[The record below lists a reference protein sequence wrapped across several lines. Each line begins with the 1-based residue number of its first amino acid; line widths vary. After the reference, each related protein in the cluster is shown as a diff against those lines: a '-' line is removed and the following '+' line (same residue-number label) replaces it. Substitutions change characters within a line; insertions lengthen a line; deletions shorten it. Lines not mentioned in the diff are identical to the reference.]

1 MTVLQ
6 QPPDDTLADPTAPRG
21 DPGGADGAPAGA
33 SSASP
38 RRRGDLPLALV
49 LTALVTVV
57 QAWNLGAFPGVGDD
71 EGTYLAQAWAVRTGE
86 GLAHYTY
93 WYDHPPVGWLHL
105 AALSWLPELLLPDLA
120 SVAAGRVVML
130 VPTAVSCLL
139 VAALCRRMGMRRWTA
154 ALALLLF
161 GLSPLSITMHR
172 QVYLDNIAV
181 PWMLAA
187 FVLALSPRRHLWHH
201 IAAGVCASVSVLSK
215 ETMVLVLPA
224 LLYALYQGSDRTTRA
239 FSFAGTI
246 TAFALTVVV
255 YPLYALLR
263 GELLPGEGH
272 VSLWDGIAFQLADR
286 AGSGAMWQEGTGSR
300 QALEQWL
307 AADPVLPVAGCAAAV
322 LALAV
327 RRVRPAAV
335 AVLLLVAVALRP
347 DGYLPQMYVIQL
359 LPFLAVCLAGVADAA
374 TRLTA
379 RTAAGARPAP
389 RLAAALAVPALVA
402 VGCALL
408 VAPRWYDGDRTAT
421 TARGNSAYEQAA
433 RWLRTSLPG
442 DTPAERARQRIVV
455 DDTLWLD
462 AVRGGAEPGLGAIW
476 FYKVDLDPA
485 VTRALPRGHRDLDY
499 IVSSPIV
506 RTDRN
511 HLPIVRA
518 ALRDST
524 VVEVFGSG
532 DDRIEIRRIGDD
544 RP

>member
-1 MTVLQ
+1 MSVLQ
-6 QPPDDTLADPTAPRG
+6 QIPDDTLTARPVPR
-21 DPGGADGAPAGA
+21 GAPADGGIRA
-33 SSASP
+33 PS
-38 RRRGDLPLALV
+38 RRRRADLVLALV
-49 LTALVTVV
+49 LTGLVTAV
-57 QAWNLGAFPGVGDD
+57 QAWNLDGFPGVGDD
-71 EGTYLAQAWAVRTGE
+71 EGTYLAQAWAVRSGE

-93 WYDHPPVGWLHL
+93 WYDHPPVGWLQL
-105 AALSWLPELLLPDLA
+105 ATLTWLPELLLPGLS

-130 VPTAVSCLL
+130 VPAAASCLL
-139 VAALCRRMGMRRWTA
+139 ILVLCRRLGMRRWTA

-161 GLSPLSITMHR
+161 GLSPLSVTLHR

-201 IAAGVCASVSVLSK
+201 IAAGACASVSVLSK
-215 ETMVLVLPA
+215 ETMLLVLPA
-224 LLYALYQGSDRTTRA
+224 LLYALHRGSHRTTRT

-246 TAFALTVVV
+246 TAFTLTAVV

-272 VSLWDGIAFQLADR
+272 VSLWDGVVFQLAGR
-286 AGSGAMWQEGTGSR
+286 EGSGAVWQEGTGAR
-300 QALEQWL
+300 QALVQWL
-307 AADPVLPVAGCAAAV
+307 DADPVLPVAGCAAAV

-327 RRVRPAAV
+327 ARLRPAAV
-335 AVLLLVAVALRP
+335 AVLLMVVVALRP

-359 LPFLAVCLAGVADAA
+359 LPFLAVCLAGVADAGARLA
-374 TRLTA
+374 TGP
-379 RTAAGARPAP
+379 AAGARPP
-389 RLAAALAVPALVA
+389 LRLAAGLAPAVLVA
-402 VGCALL
+402 AACALL
-408 VAPRWYDGDRTAT
+408 VAPRWHDGDRVAV
-421 TARGNSAYEQAA
+421 TARGNGAYEQAA

-485 VTRALPRGHRDLDY
+485 VTRTLPRGHRDLDY
-499 IVSSPIV
+499 IVSSPII
-506 RTDRN
+506 RADRN
-511 HLPIVRA
+511 DLPIVRA
-518 ALRDST
+518 ALRNST

-532 DDRIEIRRIGDD
+532 GDRIEIRRIGGS

>member
-6 QPPDDTLADPTAPRG
+6 QPPDAAPAGRPVPRDDAD
-21 DPGGADGAPAGA
+21 GADGALSDAPAA
-33 SSASP
+33 P
-38 RRRGDLPLALV
+38 PRRRRGDLPLALL
-49 LTALVTVV
+49 LTALVVAV
-57 QAWNLGAFPGVGDD
+57 QAWNLGGFPGVGDD

-93 WYDHPPVGWLHL
+93 WYDHPPVGWLQL
-105 AALSWLPELLLPDLA
+105 AALTWLPELLLPDLA
-120 SVAAGRVVML
+120 SVVAGRVVML
-130 VPTAVSCLL
+130 LPAAASCLL
-139 VAALCRRMGMRRWTA
+139 VTALCRRMGMRLWSA
-154 ALALLLF
+154 SLALLLF
-161 GLSPLSITMHR
+161 GLSPLSVTMHR

-201 IAAGVCASVSVLSK
+201 TAAGVCASVSVLSK
-215 ETMVLVLPA
+215 ETMALALPA
-224 LLYALYQGSDRTTRA
+224 LLYALHQGSHRTTRT
-239 FSFAGTI
+239 FSFAGAI

-263 GELLPGEGH
+263 GELLPGEDH

-286 AGSGAMWQEGTGSR
+286 AGSGAMWQEGSGSR

-335 AVLLLVAVALRP
+335 AVLLLVVVALRP

-374 TRLTA
+374 ARLTA
-379 RTAAGARPAP
+379 RAAGARPALRP
-389 RLAAALAVPALVA
+389 AAAAVVPLLVA
-402 VGCALL
+402 AVCAAV
-408 VAPRWYDGDRTAT
+408 VAPRWYDGDRTAA

-442 DTPAERARQRIVV
+442 ETPADRARQRIVV

-485 VTRALPRGHRDLDY
+485 VTETLPRGHRDLDY
-499 IVSSPIV
+499 IVSSPII
-506 RTDRN
+506 RSDRN

-518 ALRDST
+518 ALRNST

-532 DDRIEIRRIGDD
+532 DDRIEIRRIGDS
-544 RP
+544 RR